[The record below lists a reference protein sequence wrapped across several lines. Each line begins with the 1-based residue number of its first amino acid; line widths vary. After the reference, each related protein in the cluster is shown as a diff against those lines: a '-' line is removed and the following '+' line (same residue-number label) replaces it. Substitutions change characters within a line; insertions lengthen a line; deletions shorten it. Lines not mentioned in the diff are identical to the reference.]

1 MFKTTSRNK
10 SLILAAGVLVL
21 LLVPAI
27 ALASGDGG
35 GEHHVDSGVLIKD
48 FAYRCFNFAL
58 MVGLLVYF
66 VRKPLRNGLRSRR
79 EEIEK
84 TLADAEEAKLAAE
97 AKYREY
103 SEKLEKAT
111 EEIAEISAA
120 IRREGELE
128 RDKILEHAKEMA
140 GKIVEEA
147 DAKAANAVAKA
158 KAELREEAAH
168 LAVELAEERIKKD
181 FGADDQ
187 QRLVSEYM
195 QKVGELH

>member
-1 MFKTTSRNK
+1 MKFNMSSKMVPPGK
-10 SLILAAGVLVL
+10 LLAVLVL
-21 LLVPAI
+21 LLVPVTAM
-27 ALASGDGG
+27 AAGG
-35 GEHHVDSGVLIKD
+35 GHADSGALIKD

-66 VRKPLRNGLRSRR
+66 VRKPIRNGLRSRR

-84 TLADAEEAKLAAE
+84 TLADAKAAKEAAE

-111 EEIAEISAA
+111 EEIEAISAA

-128 RDKILEHAKEMA
+128 RDKILESAREMSE
-140 GKIVEEA
+140 KIQQEA
-147 DAKAANAVAKA
+147 DAKAANAVAGA
-158 KAELREEAAH
+158 KTELREEAAQ
-168 LAVELAEERIKKD
+168 LAVELAEELLKKE
-181 FGADDQ
+181 FSPKDQ
-187 QRLVSEYM
+187 KRLVDEYM